1 MLAGLYTEICVAMP
15 VLQALGERYDFQFV
29 TDASGGVTVEGH
41 GVAIQRMV
49 QAGAVP
55 VTWVVLAAE
64 LQRDW
69 ARSETQP
76 AFGEM
81 LAEHG
86 GSIET
91 AHVWEQQ
98 LLAAPTSGV

>member
-1 MLAGLYTEICVAMP
+1 M
-15 VLQALGERYDFQFV
+15 
-29 TDASGGVTVEGH
+29 TDGPAQQPPSDDGT
-41 GVAIQRMV
+41 
-49 QAGAVP
+49 
-55 VTWVVLAAE
+55 AE

-69 ARSETQP
+69 ARSEAQP

-86 GSIET
+86 GSIGT